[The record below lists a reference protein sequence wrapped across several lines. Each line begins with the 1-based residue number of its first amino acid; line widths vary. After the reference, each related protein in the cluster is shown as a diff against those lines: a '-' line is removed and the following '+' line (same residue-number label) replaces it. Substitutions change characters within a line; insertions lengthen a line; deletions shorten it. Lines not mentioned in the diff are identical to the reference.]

1 MKDSRDLKDLIS
13 VGPAMIEDF
22 RKLGIT
28 RVAQLRGRD
37 PQKLY
42 DRLCQIMGERQD
54 PCVYDVFCAAVAQAE
69 DPNLPH
75 EKCRW
80 HYWSRLR
87 KDRTLPVS

>member
-1 MKDSRDLKDLIS
+1 MKETRDLKDLIS

-37 PQKLY
+37 PRKLY
-42 DRLCQIMGERQD
+42 DRLCRITGERQD
-54 PCVYDVFCAAVAQAE
+54 PCVLDVFHAAVAQA
-69 DPNLPH
+69 DNPNLPH

-87 KDRTLPVS
+87 KSRTVQIG